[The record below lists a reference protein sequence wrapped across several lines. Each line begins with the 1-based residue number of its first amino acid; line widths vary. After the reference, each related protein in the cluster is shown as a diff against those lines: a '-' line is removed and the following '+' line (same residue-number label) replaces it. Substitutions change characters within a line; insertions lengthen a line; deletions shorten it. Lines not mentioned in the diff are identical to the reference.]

1 MSELSSRT
9 SRLHHNQYLL
19 EDILYHQS
27 QTSGIRGKLNKRG
40 IIRNSVSDYSR
51 SFVSPSTNQSIK
63 EAGVDSILLIEAV
76 KKCLGEIPGFEIKV
90 HYNSTNS
97 RGTIYFVDEDKLRN
111 YSQEPLVK
119 DQWHEVNAQ
128 LNTFGLRYNY

>member
-1 MSELSSRT
+1 MPNLET
-9 SRLHHNQYLL
+9 IL
-19 EDILYHQS
+19 EDLGIGNRENRNTDIKS
-27 QTSGIRGKLNKRG
+27 IIARAIRQTLNENPIVTSAQVSRALKDLNKRG

-97 RGTIYFVDEDKLRN
+97 RGTIYFVDEDKVT
-111 YSQEPLVK
+111 SSTP
-119 DQWHEVNAQ
+119 
-128 LNTFGLRYNY
+128 